1 MAEDG
6 AGGSGNGST
15 GEASRLQ
22 LLQEMRQQ
30 NFDSIRFASYRT
42 ACKLRFIQKK
52 VHLHNVDIW
61 NVIEAFRENGLNTLE
76 PSSTLG
82 VSRLETLLSSLFHAL
97 NKRVPVSQQ
106 AKVDATTALLMNWL
120 LAAYT
125 TGENN
130 KISVFSVKVALATLC
145 AGKLMDK
152 FRYIHSQISDSNG
165 HMIHW
170 RFAEYLKEVLALTAA
185 VYESPSFCYTEG
197 LANSIFLQNLKI
209 TVNDFL
215 DTLMSDPGPHCLI
228 WLPLYHRMAAV
239 ENVAHP
245 VMCDVCHKENFTGFR
260 YRCQKCHSYQLCQDC
275 FWRGKVSGT
284 HNNDHET
291 REYSSFKS
299 PSKQIGHSLRKSFR
313 CVPEKGKNSLPR
325 FPEQP
330 EKTLDLS
337 HIVPPSPLPSHNGFP
352 DPGFMAP
359 FDSGSMDSRSTLR
372 SMDSSRLDDEHKLIA
387 RYAQRLA
394 QEVRTMPRAASRM
407 SQADQAGRAP
417 SDANLA
423 SLDASRTQRELI
435 SQLEAKNKEIIRE
448 IARLRRQQEIEAAGL
463 ENPALMSELRALRQR
478 KDELETHLA
487 TLQDSRRQ
495 LMVQLEGLMKMLK
508 NHQAS
513 PRSTPNSSPRST
525 KSPPLPPGAVS
536 SSRSAPPTPGGPL
549 STTPQQQQQQ
559 SQNQQQMSQSYQ
571 NPVPTT
577 SVANVPS
584 NAMLG
589 TIQNPIPD
597 NLSCVGGDVR
607 SAFRT
612 NSLPGSG
619 SSSAN
624 NSLGRS
630 LRNDL
635 LVAADSVTNAMST
648 LVRELNSDFEAGE
661 DGDDSSGGGNSWRE
675 ELQRRYQQGKPS
687 ATPSMIIGQRDISSF
702 HAISELTHI
711 QELWIVE
718 CGLQDIPPFKENC
731 PLKELYLYSNEISCV
746 SNLETCTFLTT
757 LYLSGNNI
765 QSLQTLTDLPWLE
778 NLNLADNK
786 LKRINK
792 YSLKKSKLRYLNLAG
807 NQLCFIREIRN
818 LSQLQKLR
826 SLVFADLLHGEC
838 PIVALCNYLTRL
850 CKQFLEESLCSVIK
864 HDIGITGLRLYKVTE
879 VCNKELDQLN
889 LCNDDNLQSN
899 ECNMILKIL
908 TIPEVTDI
916 QIWPFNFFK
925 TDLFTNEKL
934 TVTNCLAVA
943 DSEWLSKMLTTK
955 KHGNILNLLDN
966 FERRRVLSNVL
977 QKALKI
983 QDLCAICCSL
993 TTFHIP
999 MPLKY
1004 LVRLNL
1010 GSNFISV
1017 LNEFTQK
1024 NFPSL
1029 KYLDLTNNLIT
1040 TLEPMGSFC
1049 TLEEFYC
1056 SNNKIQNLLQID
1068 NVKTWQMLNVIDLSN
1083 NPIHKEALY
1092 KEFIIFHLSNIK
1104 YISGERIQSS
1114 DITKAEGIFGNKLD
1128 NYVLTT
1134 MYKTDRLTTIT
1145 QLSIINC
1152 SLSKVCHLLF

>member
-1 MAEDG
+1 MRSDLFNYTLNMAEDG
-6 AGGSGNGST
+6 TGGPGSSSGS

-61 NVIEAFRENGLNTLE
+61 NVIEAFRENGLNMLE

-125 TGENN
+125 SGENN
-130 KISVFSVKVALATLC
+130 KITVFSVKVALATLC

-152 FRYIHSQISDSNG
+152 FRYIYSQISDSNG

-185 VYESPSFCYTEG
+185 VYETPSFGYSEG
-197 LANSIFLQNLKI
+197 LANSIFSPNSKV

-228 WLPLYHRMAAV
+228 WLPLYHRMSAV
-239 ENVAHP
+239 ESVVHP
-245 VMCDVCHKENFTGFR
+245 IMCDACHKENFTGFR

-313 CVPEKGKNSLPR
+313 CVPEKGKNNLPR

-394 QEVRTMPRAASRM
+394 QEARTMPRASSRM

-423 SLDASRTQRELI
+423 SLDASRAQRELI
-435 SQLEAKNKEIIRE
+435 SQLEAKNKEIMRE

-525 KSPPLPPGAVS
+525 KSPPLPPGAVP

-549 STTPQQQQQQ
+549 TTTPQQQQ
-559 SQNQQQMSQSYQ
+559 QNQQQMSQSYQ
-571 NPVPTT
+571 SPVPPT
-577 SVANVPS
+577 SVANMSS

-597 NLSCVGGDVR
+597 SLSCVGGDV
-607 SAFRT
+607 RT

-648 LVRELNSDFEAGE
+648 LVRELNSDSDQEDQSHASSRHNIRKPLDFEAGE

-675 ELQRRYQQGKPS
+675 ELQRRYQQENDFLAELRARNASASQTPS
-687 ATPSMIIGQRDISSF
+687 ATPS
-702 HAISELTHI
+702 SE
-711 QELWIVE
+711 QE
-718 CGLQDIPPFKENC
+718 Q
-731 PLKELYLYSNEISCV
+731 
-746 SNLETCTFLTT
+746 
-757 LYLSGNNI
+757 
-765 QSLQTLTDLPWLE
+765 
-778 NLNLADNK
+778 
-786 LKRINK
+786 
-792 YSLKKSKLRYLNLAG
+792 
-807 NQLCFIREIRN
+807 
-818 LSQLQKLR
+818 
-826 SLVFADLLHGEC
+826 
-838 PIVALCNYLTRL
+838 
-850 CKQFLEESLCSVIK
+850 
-864 HDIGITGLRLYKVTE
+864 
-879 VCNKELDQLN
+879 
-889 LCNDDNLQSN
+889 
-899 ECNMILKIL
+899 
-908 TIPEVTDI
+908 
-916 QIWPFNFFK
+916 
-925 TDLFTNEKL
+925 
-934 TVTNCLAVA
+934 
-943 DSEWLSKMLTTK
+943 
-955 KHGNILNLLDN
+955 
-966 FERRRVLSNVL
+966 ER
-977 QKALKI
+977 
-983 QDLCAICCSL
+983 
-993 TTFHIP
+993 
-999 MPLKY
+999 
-1004 LVRLNL
+1004 
-1010 GSNFISV
+1010 
-1017 LNEFTQK
+1017 
-1024 NFPSL
+1024 
-1029 KYLDLTNNLIT
+1029 
-1040 TLEPMGSFC
+1040 
-1049 TLEEFYC
+1049 
-1056 SNNKIQNLLQID
+1056 
-1068 NVKTWQMLNVIDLSN
+1068 
-1083 NPIHKEALY
+1083 
-1092 KEFIIFHLSNIK
+1092 
-1104 YISGERIQSS
+1104 GEREE
-1114 DITKAEGIFGNKLD
+1114 AEGEKEDESEANWAEAVKRWV
-1128 NYVLTT
+1128 N
-1134 MYKTDRLTTIT
+1134 R
-1145 QLSIINC
+1145 
-1152 SLSKVCHLLF
+1152 

>member
-1 MAEDG
+1 MADDG
-6 AGGSGNGST
+6 ASGNSSS

-61 NVIEAFRENGLNTLE
+61 NAIEAFRENGLNTLE

-125 TGENN
+125 SGENN

-152 FRYIHSQISDSNG
+152 FRYIFSQISDGNG

-185 VYESPSFCYTEG
+185 VYETPSFGYSEG
-197 LANSIFLQNLKI
+197 LANSIFPPNSKV

-239 ENVAHP
+239 ETVTHP
-245 VMCDVCHKENFTGFR
+245 IACDACHRENFTGFR

-313 CVPEKGKNSLPR
+313 CVPEKGKNSIPR

-394 QEVRTMPRAASRM
+394 QEART
-407 SQADQAGRAP
+407 GRTP

-423 SLDASRTQRELI
+423 SLDASRAQRELI
-435 SQLEAKNKEIIRE
+435 SQLEAKNKEIMRE

-525 KSPPLPPGAVS
+525 KSPPLPPGALS

-559 SQNQQQMSQSYQ
+559 QQSQQQMSQSYQ
-571 NPVPTT
+571 SPVPPT
-577 SVANVPS
+577 SVAANMAG

-589 TIQNPIPD
+589 TIQNPVPD
-597 NLSCVGGDVR
+597 SLSCVGGDVR

-648 LVRELNSDFEAGE
+648 LVRELNSDSDQEDQSHTSFRRNIRKPIDFEAGE

-675 ELQRRYQQGKPS
+675 ELHRRYQQENDFLAELRARNITLSQTPS
-687 ATPSMIIGQRDISSF
+687 ATPSC
-702 HAISELTHI
+702 E
-711 QELWIVE
+711 QEHDRGE
-718 CGLQDIPPFKENC
+718 REEAEGEKE
-731 PLKELYLYSNEISCV
+731 
-746 SNLETCTFLTT
+746 
-757 LYLSGNNI
+757 
-765 QSLQTLTDLPWLE
+765 
-778 NLNLADNK
+778 
-786 LKRINK
+786 
-792 YSLKKSKLRYLNLAG
+792 
-807 NQLCFIREIRN
+807 
-818 LSQLQKLR
+818 
-826 SLVFADLLHGEC
+826 
-838 PIVALCNYLTRL
+838 
-850 CKQFLEESLCSVIK
+850 
-864 HDIGITGLRLYKVTE
+864 
-879 VCNKELDQLN
+879 
-889 LCNDDNLQSN
+889 DDN
-899 ECNMILKIL
+899 
-908 TIPEVTDI
+908 EVN
-916 QIWPFNFFK
+916 WA
-925 TDLFTNEKL
+925 E
-934 TVTNCLAVA
+934 AVKR
-943 DSEWLSKMLTTK
+943 WV
-955 KHGNILNLLDN
+955 N
-966 FERRRVLSNVL
+966 R
-977 QKALKI
+977 
-983 QDLCAICCSL
+983 
-993 TTFHIP
+993 
-999 MPLKY
+999 
-1004 LVRLNL
+1004 
-1010 GSNFISV
+1010 
-1017 LNEFTQK
+1017 
-1024 NFPSL
+1024 
-1029 KYLDLTNNLIT
+1029 
-1040 TLEPMGSFC
+1040 
-1049 TLEEFYC
+1049 
-1056 SNNKIQNLLQID
+1056 
-1068 NVKTWQMLNVIDLSN
+1068 
-1083 NPIHKEALY
+1083 
-1092 KEFIIFHLSNIK
+1092 
-1104 YISGERIQSS
+1104 
-1114 DITKAEGIFGNKLD
+1114 
-1128 NYVLTT
+1128 
-1134 MYKTDRLTTIT
+1134 
-1145 QLSIINC
+1145 
-1152 SLSKVCHLLF
+1152 

>member
-6 AGGSGNGST
+6 AGGSGNNST

-152 FRYIHSQISDSNG
+152 FRYIYSQISDSNG

-185 VYESPSFCYTEG
+185 VYESPSFGYSEG
-197 LANSIFLQNLKI
+197 LANSIFPQNSKV

-245 VMCDVCHKENFTGFR
+245 VMCDACHKENFTGFR

-394 QEVRTMPRAASRM
+394 QEARTMPRAASRM
-407 SQADQAGRAP
+407 SQADQAETLMFQGRAP

-423 SLDASRTQRELI
+423 SLDASRAQRELI
-435 SQLEAKNKEIIRE
+435 SQLEAKNKEIMRE

-525 KSPPLPPGAVS
+525 KSPPLPPGAVP

-559 SQNQQQMSQSYQ
+559 SQSQQQMSQSYQ
-571 NPVPTT
+571 SPVPTT
-577 SVANVPS
+577 SVANIPN

-675 ELQRRYQQGKPS
+675 ELQRRYQQENDFLAELRARNVNMSQTPS
-687 ATPSMIIGQRDISSF
+687 ATPS
-702 HAISELTHI
+702 SE
-711 QELWIVE
+711 QE
-718 CGLQDIPPFKENC
+718 Q
-731 PLKELYLYSNEISCV
+731 
-746 SNLETCTFLTT
+746 
-757 LYLSGNNI
+757 
-765 QSLQTLTDLPWLE
+765 
-778 NLNLADNK
+778 
-786 LKRINK
+786 
-792 YSLKKSKLRYLNLAG
+792 
-807 NQLCFIREIRN
+807 
-818 LSQLQKLR
+818 
-826 SLVFADLLHGEC
+826 
-838 PIVALCNYLTRL
+838 
-850 CKQFLEESLCSVIK
+850 
-864 HDIGITGLRLYKVTE
+864 
-879 VCNKELDQLN
+879 
-889 LCNDDNLQSN
+889 
-899 ECNMILKIL
+899 
-908 TIPEVTDI
+908 
-916 QIWPFNFFK
+916 
-925 TDLFTNEKL
+925 
-934 TVTNCLAVA
+934 
-943 DSEWLSKMLTTK
+943 
-955 KHGNILNLLDN
+955 
-966 FERRRVLSNVL
+966 ER
-977 QKALKI
+977 
-983 QDLCAICCSL
+983 
-993 TTFHIP
+993 
-999 MPLKY
+999 
-1004 LVRLNL
+1004 
-1010 GSNFISV
+1010 
-1017 LNEFTQK
+1017 
-1024 NFPSL
+1024 
-1029 KYLDLTNNLIT
+1029 
-1040 TLEPMGSFC
+1040 
-1049 TLEEFYC
+1049 
-1056 SNNKIQNLLQID
+1056 
-1068 NVKTWQMLNVIDLSN
+1068 
-1083 NPIHKEALY
+1083 
-1092 KEFIIFHLSNIK
+1092 
-1104 YISGERIQSS
+1104 GEREEA
-1114 DITKAEGIFGNKLD
+1114 DGEKEED
-1128 NYVLTT
+1128 NESNWTEPV
-1134 MYKTDRLTTIT
+1134 KRWV
-1145 QLSIINC
+1145 NR
-1152 SLSKVCHLLF
+1152 

>member
-1 MAEDG
+1 MLVLSAESYRSLRNNYKRSRRSAQEDSMRRRIIRSFFAVKMAEEG
-6 AGGSGNGST
+6 AGGSGNGSS
-15 GEASRLQ
+15 GETSRLQ

-30 NFDSIRFASYRT
+30 NFDTIRFASYRT

-125 TGENN
+125 SGENN

-152 FRYIHSQISDSNG
+152 FRYIYSQISDSNG

-170 RFAEYLKEVLALTAA
+170 RFADYLKEVLSLTAA
-185 VYESPSFCYTEG
+185 VYESPSFGYSDG
-197 LANSIFLQNLKI
+197 LANSIFPANSKV

-239 ENVAHP
+239 ETVAHP
-245 VMCDVCHKENFTGFR
+245 IMCDACHKENFTGFR

-359 FDSGSMDSRSTLR
+359 FDSGSVDSRSTLR
-372 SMDSSRLDDEHKLIA
+372 
-387 RYAQRLA
+387 RLA
-394 QEVRTMPRAASRM
+394 QEARTVPRTASRM

-417 SDANLA
+417 SDVNLA
-423 SLDASRTQRELI
+423 SLDASRAQRELI
-435 SQLEAKNKEIIRE
+435 SQLEAKNKEIMRE

-525 KSPPLPPGAVS
+525 KSPPLPPGAIP

-549 STTPQQQQQQ
+549 STPQQQQQLQ
-559 SQNQQQMSQSYQ
+559 QQQQQQQMQQQQMSQQMSQSYQ
-571 NPVPTT
+571 NPIPTT
-577 SVANVPS
+577 TVANVQG

-597 NLSCVGGDVR
+597 SLSCVGGDVR

-648 LVRELNSDFEAGE
+648 LVRELNSDVLWNVCDAPPVNVSWWLADSDQEDHSHNSGLMNIRKPLDFEAGE

-675 ELQRRYQQGKPS
+675 ELQRRYQQENDFLAELRSRNSIPQTPS
-687 ATPSMIIGQRDISSF
+687 ATLSS
-702 HAISELTHI
+702 E
-711 QELWIVE
+711 QE
-718 CGLQDIPPFKENC
+718 Q
-731 PLKELYLYSNEISCV
+731 
-746 SNLETCTFLTT
+746 
-757 LYLSGNNI
+757 
-765 QSLQTLTDLPWLE
+765 
-778 NLNLADNK
+778 
-786 LKRINK
+786 
-792 YSLKKSKLRYLNLAG
+792 
-807 NQLCFIREIRN
+807 
-818 LSQLQKLR
+818 
-826 SLVFADLLHGEC
+826 
-838 PIVALCNYLTRL
+838 
-850 CKQFLEESLCSVIK
+850 
-864 HDIGITGLRLYKVTE
+864 
-879 VCNKELDQLN
+879 
-889 LCNDDNLQSN
+889 
-899 ECNMILKIL
+899 
-908 TIPEVTDI
+908 
-916 QIWPFNFFK
+916 
-925 TDLFTNEKL
+925 
-934 TVTNCLAVA
+934 
-943 DSEWLSKMLTTK
+943 
-955 KHGNILNLLDN
+955 
-966 FERRRVLSNVL
+966 ER
-977 QKALKI
+977 
-983 QDLCAICCSL
+983 
-993 TTFHIP
+993 
-999 MPLKY
+999 
-1004 LVRLNL
+1004 
-1010 GSNFISV
+1010 
-1017 LNEFTQK
+1017 
-1024 NFPSL
+1024 
-1029 KYLDLTNNLIT
+1029 
-1040 TLEPMGSFC
+1040 
-1049 TLEEFYC
+1049 
-1056 SNNKIQNLLQID
+1056 
-1068 NVKTWQMLNVIDLSN
+1068 
-1083 NPIHKEALY
+1083 
-1092 KEFIIFHLSNIK
+1092 
-1104 YISGERIQSS
+1104 GEREEA
-1114 DITKAEGIFGNKLD
+1114 DGEKEDEDEANWAEAVKRWVN
-1128 NYVLTT
+1128 
-1134 MYKTDRLTTIT
+1134 R
-1145 QLSIINC
+1145 
-1152 SLSKVCHLLF
+1152 

>member
-6 AGGSGNGST
+6 AGGSGNSST

-152 FRYIHSQISDSNG
+152 FRYIYSQISDGNG

-185 VYESPSFCYTEG
+185 VYESPSFGYSEG
-197 LANSIFLQNLKI
+197 LANSIFPQNSRV

-239 ENVAHP
+239 ETVAHP
-245 VMCDVCHKENFTGFR
+245 VMCDACHKENFTGFR

-394 QEVRTMPRAASRM
+394 QEARTMPRASSRM
-407 SQADQAGRAP
+407 SQAEQAGRAP

-423 SLDASRTQRELI
+423 SLDASRAQRELI
-435 SQLEAKNKEIIRE
+435 SQLEAKNKEIMRE

-478 KDELETHLA
+478 KDELESHLA
-487 TLQDSRRQ
+487 TLQDSRKQ
-495 LMVQLEGLMKMLK
+495 LMIQLEGLMKMLK

-525 KSPPLPPGAVS
+525 KSPPLPPGAVP

-559 SQNQQQMSQSYQ
+559 TQNQQQMSQSYQ
-571 NPVPTT
+571 SSVPTT
-577 SVANVPS
+577 SVANVPT

-675 ELQRRYQQGKPS
+675 ELQRRYQQENDFLAELRARNVNMSQTPS
-687 ATPSMIIGQRDISSF
+687 ATPS
-702 HAISELTHI
+702 SE
-711 QELWIVE
+711 QE
-718 CGLQDIPPFKENC
+718 Q
-731 PLKELYLYSNEISCV
+731 
-746 SNLETCTFLTT
+746 
-757 LYLSGNNI
+757 
-765 QSLQTLTDLPWLE
+765 
-778 NLNLADNK
+778 
-786 LKRINK
+786 
-792 YSLKKSKLRYLNLAG
+792 
-807 NQLCFIREIRN
+807 
-818 LSQLQKLR
+818 
-826 SLVFADLLHGEC
+826 
-838 PIVALCNYLTRL
+838 
-850 CKQFLEESLCSVIK
+850 
-864 HDIGITGLRLYKVTE
+864 
-879 VCNKELDQLN
+879 
-889 LCNDDNLQSN
+889 
-899 ECNMILKIL
+899 
-908 TIPEVTDI
+908 
-916 QIWPFNFFK
+916 
-925 TDLFTNEKL
+925 
-934 TVTNCLAVA
+934 
-943 DSEWLSKMLTTK
+943 
-955 KHGNILNLLDN
+955 
-966 FERRRVLSNVL
+966 ER
-977 QKALKI
+977 
-983 QDLCAICCSL
+983 
-993 TTFHIP
+993 
-999 MPLKY
+999 
-1004 LVRLNL
+1004 
-1010 GSNFISV
+1010 
-1017 LNEFTQK
+1017 
-1024 NFPSL
+1024 
-1029 KYLDLTNNLIT
+1029 
-1040 TLEPMGSFC
+1040 
-1049 TLEEFYC
+1049 
-1056 SNNKIQNLLQID
+1056 
-1068 NVKTWQMLNVIDLSN
+1068 
-1083 NPIHKEALY
+1083 
-1092 KEFIIFHLSNIK
+1092 
-1104 YISGERIQSS
+1104 GEREEA
-1114 DITKAEGIFGNKLD
+1114 DGEKEED
-1128 NYVLTT
+1128 NENNWTEPV
-1134 MYKTDRLTTIT
+1134 MRLRPV
-1145 QLSIINC
+1145 NR
-1152 SLSKVCHLLF
+1152 

>member
-1 MAEDG
+1 MADDG
-6 AGGSGNGST
+6 AGGSGNGSS

-152 FRYIHSQISDSNG
+152 FRYIYSQISDSNG

-185 VYESPSFCYTEG
+185 VYESPSFGYSEG
-197 LANSIFLQNLKI
+197 LANSIFPQNSKV

-239 ENVAHP
+239 ETVAHP
-245 VMCDVCHKENFTGFR
+245 VMCDACHKENFTGFR

-330 EKTLDLS
+330 EKTLNLS

-394 QEVRTMPRAASRM
+394 QEARTMPRAASRM

-417 SDANLA
+417 SDANLT
-423 SLDASRTQRELI
+423 SLDASRAQRELI
-435 SQLEAKNKEIIRE
+435 SQLEAKNKEIMRE

-525 KSPPLPPGAVS
+525 KSPPLPPGAVP

-559 SQNQQQMSQSYQ
+559 SQSQQQMSQSYQ
-571 NPVPTT
+571 SSVPTT
-577 SVANVPS
+577 SVASVTN
-584 NAMLG
+584 NTMLG

-675 ELQRRYQQGKPS
+675 ELQRRYQQENDFLAELRARNVNMSQTPS
-687 ATPSMIIGQRDISSF
+687 ATPS
-702 HAISELTHI
+702 SE
-711 QELWIVE
+711 QE
-718 CGLQDIPPFKENC
+718 Q
-731 PLKELYLYSNEISCV
+731 
-746 SNLETCTFLTT
+746 
-757 LYLSGNNI
+757 
-765 QSLQTLTDLPWLE
+765 
-778 NLNLADNK
+778 
-786 LKRINK
+786 
-792 YSLKKSKLRYLNLAG
+792 
-807 NQLCFIREIRN
+807 
-818 LSQLQKLR
+818 
-826 SLVFADLLHGEC
+826 
-838 PIVALCNYLTRL
+838 
-850 CKQFLEESLCSVIK
+850 
-864 HDIGITGLRLYKVTE
+864 
-879 VCNKELDQLN
+879 
-889 LCNDDNLQSN
+889 
-899 ECNMILKIL
+899 
-908 TIPEVTDI
+908 
-916 QIWPFNFFK
+916 
-925 TDLFTNEKL
+925 
-934 TVTNCLAVA
+934 
-943 DSEWLSKMLTTK
+943 
-955 KHGNILNLLDN
+955 
-966 FERRRVLSNVL
+966 ER
-977 QKALKI
+977 
-983 QDLCAICCSL
+983 
-993 TTFHIP
+993 
-999 MPLKY
+999 
-1004 LVRLNL
+1004 
-1010 GSNFISV
+1010 
-1017 LNEFTQK
+1017 
-1024 NFPSL
+1024 
-1029 KYLDLTNNLIT
+1029 
-1040 TLEPMGSFC
+1040 
-1049 TLEEFYC
+1049 
-1056 SNNKIQNLLQID
+1056 
-1068 NVKTWQMLNVIDLSN
+1068 
-1083 NPIHKEALY
+1083 
-1092 KEFIIFHLSNIK
+1092 
-1104 YISGERIQSS
+1104 GEREEADGEKEDENESNW
-1114 DITKAEGIFGNKLD
+1114 TEPVKRWVN
-1128 NYVLTT
+1128 
-1134 MYKTDRLTTIT
+1134 R
-1145 QLSIINC
+1145 
-1152 SLSKVCHLLF
+1152 

>member
-6 AGGSGNGST
+6 AGGSGNGSS

-152 FRYIHSQISDSNG
+152 FRYIYSQISDSNG

-185 VYESPSFCYTEG
+185 VYESPSFGYSEG
-197 LANSIFLQNLKI
+197 LANSIFPQNSKV

-239 ENVAHP
+239 ETVAHP
-245 VMCDVCHKENFTGFR
+245 VMCDACHKENFTGFR

-394 QEVRTMPRAASRM
+394 QEARTMPRAASRM

-423 SLDASRTQRELI
+423 SLDASRAQRELI
-435 SQLEAKNKEIIRE
+435 SQLEAKNKEIMRE

-525 KSPPLPPGAVS
+525 KSPPLPPGVVP

-559 SQNQQQMSQSYQ
+559 SQSQQQMSQSYQ
-571 NPVPTT
+571 SSVPTT
-577 SVANVPS
+577 SVASVTN
-584 NAMLG
+584 NTMLG

-675 ELQRRYQQGKPS
+675 ELQRRYQQENDFLAELRARNVNMSQTPS
-687 ATPSMIIGQRDISSF
+687 ATPS
-702 HAISELTHI
+702 SE
-711 QELWIVE
+711 QE
-718 CGLQDIPPFKENC
+718 Q
-731 PLKELYLYSNEISCV
+731 
-746 SNLETCTFLTT
+746 
-757 LYLSGNNI
+757 
-765 QSLQTLTDLPWLE
+765 
-778 NLNLADNK
+778 
-786 LKRINK
+786 
-792 YSLKKSKLRYLNLAG
+792 
-807 NQLCFIREIRN
+807 
-818 LSQLQKLR
+818 
-826 SLVFADLLHGEC
+826 
-838 PIVALCNYLTRL
+838 
-850 CKQFLEESLCSVIK
+850 
-864 HDIGITGLRLYKVTE
+864 
-879 VCNKELDQLN
+879 
-889 LCNDDNLQSN
+889 
-899 ECNMILKIL
+899 
-908 TIPEVTDI
+908 
-916 QIWPFNFFK
+916 
-925 TDLFTNEKL
+925 
-934 TVTNCLAVA
+934 
-943 DSEWLSKMLTTK
+943 
-955 KHGNILNLLDN
+955 
-966 FERRRVLSNVL
+966 ER
-977 QKALKI
+977 
-983 QDLCAICCSL
+983 
-993 TTFHIP
+993 
-999 MPLKY
+999 
-1004 LVRLNL
+1004 
-1010 GSNFISV
+1010 
-1017 LNEFTQK
+1017 
-1024 NFPSL
+1024 
-1029 KYLDLTNNLIT
+1029 
-1040 TLEPMGSFC
+1040 
-1049 TLEEFYC
+1049 
-1056 SNNKIQNLLQID
+1056 
-1068 NVKTWQMLNVIDLSN
+1068 
-1083 NPIHKEALY
+1083 
-1092 KEFIIFHLSNIK
+1092 
-1104 YISGERIQSS
+1104 GEREEADGEKEDENESNW
-1114 DITKAEGIFGNKLD
+1114 TEPVKRWVN
-1128 NYVLTT
+1128 
-1134 MYKTDRLTTIT
+1134 R
-1145 QLSIINC
+1145 
-1152 SLSKVCHLLF
+1152 

>member
-6 AGGSGNGST
+6 AGGSGNSST

-152 FRYIHSQISDSNG
+152 FRYIYSQISDSNG

-170 RFAEYLKEVLALTAA
+170 RFSDYLKEVLALTAA
-185 VYESPSFCYTEG
+185 VYESPSFGYSEG
-197 LANSIFLQNLKI
+197 LANSIFPQNSKV

-239 ENVAHP
+239 ETVAHP
-245 VMCDVCHKENFTGFR
+245 VMCDACHKENFTGFR

-372 SMDSSRLDDEHKLIA
+372 
-387 RYAQRLA
+387 RLA
-394 QEVRTMPRAASRM
+394 QEARTM
-407 SQADQAGRAP
+407 GRAP

-423 SLDASRTQRELI
+423 SLDASRAQRELI
-435 SQLEAKNKEIIRE
+435 SQLEAKNKEIMRE

-525 KSPPLPPGAVS
+525 KSPPLPPGAVP

-559 SQNQQQMSQSYQ
+559 QSQSQQQMSQSYQ
-571 NPVPTT
+571 SPVPTT
-577 SVANVPS
+577 SVASVTN
-584 NAMLG
+584 NTMLG

-648 LVRELNSDFEAGE
+648 LVRELNSDSDQEDHSHNSGRINIRKPLDFEAGE

-675 ELQRRYQQGKPS
+675 ELQRRYQQENDFLAELRARNVNISQTPS
-687 ATPSMIIGQRDISSF
+687 ATPS
-702 HAISELTHI
+702 SE
-711 QELWIVE
+711 QE
-718 CGLQDIPPFKENC
+718 Q
-731 PLKELYLYSNEISCV
+731 
-746 SNLETCTFLTT
+746 
-757 LYLSGNNI
+757 
-765 QSLQTLTDLPWLE
+765 
-778 NLNLADNK
+778 
-786 LKRINK
+786 
-792 YSLKKSKLRYLNLAG
+792 
-807 NQLCFIREIRN
+807 
-818 LSQLQKLR
+818 
-826 SLVFADLLHGEC
+826 
-838 PIVALCNYLTRL
+838 
-850 CKQFLEESLCSVIK
+850 
-864 HDIGITGLRLYKVTE
+864 
-879 VCNKELDQLN
+879 
-889 LCNDDNLQSN
+889 
-899 ECNMILKIL
+899 
-908 TIPEVTDI
+908 
-916 QIWPFNFFK
+916 
-925 TDLFTNEKL
+925 
-934 TVTNCLAVA
+934 
-943 DSEWLSKMLTTK
+943 
-955 KHGNILNLLDN
+955 
-966 FERRRVLSNVL
+966 ER
-977 QKALKI
+977 
-983 QDLCAICCSL
+983 
-993 TTFHIP
+993 
-999 MPLKY
+999 
-1004 LVRLNL
+1004 
-1010 GSNFISV
+1010 
-1017 LNEFTQK
+1017 
-1024 NFPSL
+1024 
-1029 KYLDLTNNLIT
+1029 
-1040 TLEPMGSFC
+1040 
-1049 TLEEFYC
+1049 
-1056 SNNKIQNLLQID
+1056 
-1068 NVKTWQMLNVIDLSN
+1068 
-1083 NPIHKEALY
+1083 
-1092 KEFIIFHLSNIK
+1092 
-1104 YISGERIQSS
+1104 GEREEADGEKEDENESNW
-1114 DITKAEGIFGNKLD
+1114 TEPAKKWVN
-1128 NYVLTT
+1128 
-1134 MYKTDRLTTIT
+1134 R
-1145 QLSIINC
+1145 
-1152 SLSKVCHLLF
+1152 

>member
-1 MAEDG
+1 MAEEG
-6 AGGSGNGST
+6 AGGSGNGSS
-15 GEASRLQ
+15 GETSRLQ

-30 NFDSIRFASYRT
+30 NFDTIRFASYRT

-76 PSSTLG
+76 PTSTLG

-106 AKVDATTALLMNWL
+106 SKVDATTALLMNWL

-125 TGENN
+125 SGENN

-152 FRYIHSQISDSNG
+152 FRYIYSQISDSNG
-165 HMIHW
+165 HMIPW
-170 RFAEYLKEVLALTAA
+170 RFADYLKEVLALTAA
-185 VYESPSFCYTEG
+185 VYESPSFGYADG
-197 LANSIFLQNLKI
+197 LADSIFADSPKV

-239 ENVAHP
+239 ETVAHP
-245 VMCDVCHKENFTGFR
+245 IACDACLKENFTGFR

-359 FDSGSMDSRSTLR
+359 FDSGSVDSRSTLR

-394 QEVRTMPRAASRM
+394 QEARTMPRTASRM

-423 SLDASRTQRELI
+423 SLDASRAQRELI
-435 SQLEAKNKEIIRE
+435 SQLEAKNKEIMRE

-487 TLQDSRRQ
+487 TLQDSRKQ
-495 LMVQLEGLMKMLK
+495 LMHQLEGLMKMLK
-508 NHQAS
+508 NHQTS

-525 KSPPLPPGAVS
+525 KSPPLPPGVIP

-549 STTPQQQQQQ
+549 STPPQQQQQQ
-559 SQNQQQMSQSYQ
+559 QQQQMQQQMSQSYQ

-577 SVANVPS
+577 TVANAMQG

-597 NLSCVGGDVR
+597 SLSCVGGDVR

-675 ELQRRYQQGKPS
+675 ELQRRYQQENDFLAELRARNANMPQ
-687 ATPSMIIGQRDISSF
+687 TPS
-702 HAISELTHI
+702 
-711 QELWIVE
+711 
-718 CGLQDIPPFKENC
+718 
-731 PLKELYLYSNEISCV
+731 
-746 SNLETCTFLTT
+746 TT
-757 LYLSGNNI
+757 LSSE
-765 QSLQTLTDLPWLE
+765 QDQERSERDEMTDHEKEDESEANWAE
-778 NLNLADNK
+778 AV
-786 LKRINK
+786 KRWVN
-792 YSLKKSKLRYLNLAG
+792 R
-807 NQLCFIREIRN
+807 
-818 LSQLQKLR
+818 
-826 SLVFADLLHGEC
+826 
-838 PIVALCNYLTRL
+838 
-850 CKQFLEESLCSVIK
+850 
-864 HDIGITGLRLYKVTE
+864 
-879 VCNKELDQLN
+879 
-889 LCNDDNLQSN
+889 
-899 ECNMILKIL
+899 
-908 TIPEVTDI
+908 
-916 QIWPFNFFK
+916 
-925 TDLFTNEKL
+925 
-934 TVTNCLAVA
+934 
-943 DSEWLSKMLTTK
+943 
-955 KHGNILNLLDN
+955 
-966 FERRRVLSNVL
+966 
-977 QKALKI
+977 
-983 QDLCAICCSL
+983 
-993 TTFHIP
+993 
-999 MPLKY
+999 
-1004 LVRLNL
+1004 
-1010 GSNFISV
+1010 
-1017 LNEFTQK
+1017 
-1024 NFPSL
+1024 
-1029 KYLDLTNNLIT
+1029 
-1040 TLEPMGSFC
+1040 
-1049 TLEEFYC
+1049 
-1056 SNNKIQNLLQID
+1056 
-1068 NVKTWQMLNVIDLSN
+1068 
-1083 NPIHKEALY
+1083 
-1092 KEFIIFHLSNIK
+1092 
-1104 YISGERIQSS
+1104 
-1114 DITKAEGIFGNKLD
+1114 
-1128 NYVLTT
+1128 
-1134 MYKTDRLTTIT
+1134 
-1145 QLSIINC
+1145 
-1152 SLSKVCHLLF
+1152 

>member
-1 MAEDG
+1 MRDTLNCLKDKMAEDG
-6 AGGSGNGST
+6 AGGSGNSSS

-152 FRYIHSQISDSNG
+152 FRYIYSQISDGNG

-185 VYESPSFCYTEG
+185 VYESPSFGYTEG
-197 LANSIFLQNLKI
+197 LASSIFPQNSRV

-245 VMCDVCHKENFTGFR
+245 VMCDACHKENFTGFR

-394 QEVRTMPRAASRM
+394 QEARTMPRAASRM

-423 SLDASRTQRELI
+423 SLDASRAQRELI
-435 SQLEAKNKEIIRE
+435 SQLEAKNKEIMRE

-478 KDELETHLA
+478 KDELESHLA
-487 TLQDSRRQ
+487 SLQDSRKQ
-495 LMVQLEGLMKMLK
+495 LMIQLESLMKMLK

-525 KSPPLPPGAVS
+525 KSPPLPPGAVP

-559 SQNQQQMSQSYQ
+559 SQSQQQMSQSYQ
-571 NPVPTT
+571 SSVPTT

-675 ELQRRYQQGKPS
+675 ELQRRYQQENDFLAELRARNVNMSQTPS
-687 ATPSMIIGQRDISSF
+687 ATPS
-702 HAISELTHI
+702 SE
-711 QELWIVE
+711 QE
-718 CGLQDIPPFKENC
+718 Q
-731 PLKELYLYSNEISCV
+731 
-746 SNLETCTFLTT
+746 
-757 LYLSGNNI
+757 
-765 QSLQTLTDLPWLE
+765 
-778 NLNLADNK
+778 
-786 LKRINK
+786 
-792 YSLKKSKLRYLNLAG
+792 
-807 NQLCFIREIRN
+807 
-818 LSQLQKLR
+818 
-826 SLVFADLLHGEC
+826 
-838 PIVALCNYLTRL
+838 
-850 CKQFLEESLCSVIK
+850 
-864 HDIGITGLRLYKVTE
+864 
-879 VCNKELDQLN
+879 
-889 LCNDDNLQSN
+889 
-899 ECNMILKIL
+899 
-908 TIPEVTDI
+908 
-916 QIWPFNFFK
+916 
-925 TDLFTNEKL
+925 
-934 TVTNCLAVA
+934 
-943 DSEWLSKMLTTK
+943 
-955 KHGNILNLLDN
+955 
-966 FERRRVLSNVL
+966 ER
-977 QKALKI
+977 
-983 QDLCAICCSL
+983 
-993 TTFHIP
+993 
-999 MPLKY
+999 
-1004 LVRLNL
+1004 
-1010 GSNFISV
+1010 
-1017 LNEFTQK
+1017 
-1024 NFPSL
+1024 
-1029 KYLDLTNNLIT
+1029 
-1040 TLEPMGSFC
+1040 
-1049 TLEEFYC
+1049 
-1056 SNNKIQNLLQID
+1056 
-1068 NVKTWQMLNVIDLSN
+1068 
-1083 NPIHKEALY
+1083 
-1092 KEFIIFHLSNIK
+1092 
-1104 YISGERIQSS
+1104 GEREEA
-1114 DITKAEGIFGNKLD
+1114 DGEKEED
-1128 NYVLTT
+1128 NESNWTEPV
-1134 MYKTDRLTTIT
+1134 KRWV
-1145 QLSIINC
+1145 NR
-1152 SLSKVCHLLF
+1152 